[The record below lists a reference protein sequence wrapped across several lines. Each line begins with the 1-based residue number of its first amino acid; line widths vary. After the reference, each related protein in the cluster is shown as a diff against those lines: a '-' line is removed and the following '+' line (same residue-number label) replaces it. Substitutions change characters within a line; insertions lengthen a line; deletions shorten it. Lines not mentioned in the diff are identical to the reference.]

1 MTFACPGLGRR
12 SCARLRINA
21 RFLAG
26 GGSLSFGPTF
36 AFCCAGFS
44 LYTAGRLTGNIW
56 FGGVG
61 RFALVTF
68 SGALLGSS
76 RAWFVRRRG
85 LFAARLTRLFC
96 SALLFPWGWRFFRL
110 LRKRRYRQ
118 GQ

>member
-76 RAWFVRRRG
+76 RALFGSCVSAV
-85 LFAARLTRLFC
+85 LFARLFC
-96 SALLFPWGWRFFRL
+96 RPLLFPWRFFRL
-110 LRKRRYRQ
+110 LRKRRSSERQ
-118 GQ
+118 